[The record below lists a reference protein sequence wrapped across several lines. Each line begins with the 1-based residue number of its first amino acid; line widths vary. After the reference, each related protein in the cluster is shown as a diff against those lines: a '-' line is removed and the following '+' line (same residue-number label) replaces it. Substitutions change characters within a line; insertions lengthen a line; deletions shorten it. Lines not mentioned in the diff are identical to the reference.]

1 MIRVLLVEDEISTLN
16 LLKIIVDWEAFH
28 MKIVGTASNGR
39 EALFQIPEIKPNL
52 IITDIKM
59 PIMDGI
65 ALAEEVHKEY
75 PQIRVMIVTAY
86 EDIRLAQRALRS
98 GVVDF
103 ILKPLKRQ
111 EIKDALARIECLE
124 EGEQQKEQ
132 EAQDLME
139 KVKIFL
145 DENYFRK
152 ELSLPVIA
160 EQFFINA
167 SYLSR
172 AFSKRYGITLI
183 EYLNRIRIE
192 HACQYLEDGDWKIYQ
207 VAERV
212 GIPDP
217 DYFTKCFKKVTG
229 ISVRDYKKG
238 KKSTEKGQNNL
249 F

>member
-1 MIRVLLVEDEISTLN
+1 MIRVLIVEDEISTLN
-16 LLKIIVDWEAFH
+16 LLKIIVDWEEFH

-39 EALFQIPEIKPNL
+39 EALFLIPEIQPDL
-52 IITDIKM
+52 IVTDIKM

-65 ALAEEVHKEY
+65 ELAEEVHKQN
-75 PQIRVMIVTAY
+75 PDIKVMVVTAY

-98 GVVDF
+98 GVIDF

-111 EIKDALARIECLE
+111 EIKDALVRAENLFTGSESQE
-124 EGEQQKEQ
+124 EEEQ
-132 EAQDLME
+132 QDLME
-139 KVKIFL
+139 QVKVFL

-160 EQFFINA
+160 EKYYINP

-192 HACQYLEDGDWKIYQ
+192 HACHYLEDGSWKIYQ

-212 GIPDP
+212 GIPNP
-217 DYFTKCFKKVTG
+217 DYFTKCFKKVMG
-229 ISVRDYKKG
+229 ISVKDYKK
-238 KKSTEKGQNNL
+238 EKNDENL
-249 F
+249 RNG

>member
-1 MIRVLLVEDEISTLN
+1 MVRVLIVEDEISTLN
-16 LLKIIVDWEAFH
+16 LLKIIVDWEEFH

-39 EALFQIPEIKPNL
+39 EALFLITEIKPDL

-65 ALAEEVHKEY
+65 ELAKEVHKTY
-75 PQIRVMIVTAY
+75 PQMKVMIVTAY
-86 EDIRLAQRALRS
+86 EDIKLAQEALRS
-98 GVVDF
+98 GVIDF

-111 EIKDALARIECLE
+111 EIKDALVRAESLFEKKDMPE
-124 EGEQQKEQ
+124 EQTS
-132 EAQDLME
+132 QDLME
-139 KVKIFL
+139 QIKIFL

-152 ELSLPVIA
+152 ELSLPLIA
-160 EQFFINA
+160 EKFYINS

-192 HACQYLEDGDWKIYQ
+192 HACHYLEEGDWKIYQ

-212 GIPDP
+212 GIPNP
-217 DYFTKCFKKVTG
+217 DYFTKCFKKVMG

-238 KKSTEKGQNNL
+238 KNSAGISINN
-249 F
+249 